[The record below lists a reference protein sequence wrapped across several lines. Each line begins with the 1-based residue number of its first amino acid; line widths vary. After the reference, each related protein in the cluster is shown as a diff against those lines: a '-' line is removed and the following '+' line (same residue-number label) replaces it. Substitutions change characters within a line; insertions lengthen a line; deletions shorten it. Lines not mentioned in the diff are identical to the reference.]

1 MENLKFE
8 EIQQFRSR
16 PFWIFLGALLL
27 FLMGLI
33 GYGFVKQ
40 IILGKPF
47 GTKPASDLQ
56 VIIITILVYLI
67 TISLFLLFYFMKLT
81 TSIDKE
87 GIWIRYIPFMN
98 KKKFIPWN
106 QIKNIYIRKY
116 DPIMEFGGYGLRYS
130 FKRGMAY
137 NVSGLWGLQIIL
149 NNGKKIMIGTRKSD
163 DLKKLLA
170 TFKPELVP

>member
-1 MENLKFE
+1 MENIKFE
-8 EIQQFRSR
+8 ESQQFRSR
-16 PFWIFLGALLL
+16 PFWIFLGTLLL

-56 VIIITILVYLI
+56 VIIITILVYFI

-81 TSIDKE
+81 TWIDKN
-87 GIWIRYIPFMN
+87 GIFIQYTPFMN

-116 DPIMEFGGYGLRYS
+116 DPIMEFGGYGLRYT
-130 FKRGMAY
+130 FKRGIAY